1 MTMTTVSLIVSVVA
15 MLGWLALNFGALRSF
30 QLGPAKTAR
39 FALAW
44 IAIFAL
50 VALFASRMAG

>member
-1 MTMTTVSLIVSVVA
+1 MSMTTVTMIVSLVA

-30 QLGPAKTAR
+30 QLGPARMVK

-50 VALFASRMAG
+50 VALFASRMVG